1 MRLDHQDYTTL
12 LLGEYKRKI
21 ANNEIS
27 PLLSKPTPAKIRRA
41 CVTVFQERYNR
52 RDEQILKAFFGLPE
66 NSKSFLDHIRDFET
80 DKFKPLDNYLKG
92 HTERTDDKNLELL
105 AWLIDF
111 RHRPHIYGT
120 NVLLN
125 DDELAILGKSR
136 KPVLSESK
144 LEVRT
149 AEVEEKSFGPDQE
162 KIERL
167 PTKEGEGVVIFD
179 SGKKNSLIRSS
190 HFFGWR
196 RLTARIEGVY
206 FLGIFIVLAGA
217 FIFWQREKDENGISP
232 DSNIIEIK
240 DTASRDTSITYKIA
254 PTLDRCLFITKKGT
268 QCKRKAESNGLCWQ
282 HKK

>member
-1 MRLDHQDYTTL
+1 M
-12 LLGEYKRKI
+12 
-21 ANNEIS
+21 
-27 PLLSKPTPAKIRRA
+27 
-41 CVTVFQERYNR
+41 
-52 RDEQILKAFFGLPE
+52 PE
-66 NSKSFLDHIRDFET
+66 NGKSYLNHIRGFET

-120 NVLLN
+120 NILLN
-125 DDELAILGKSR
+125 DDELAILGKSK
-136 KPVLSESK
+136 KPVLNEPK
-144 LEVRT
+144 VEVRA
-149 AEVEEKSFGPDQE
+149 AEVEEKSLAPEQV

-167 PTKEGEGVVIFD
+167 PSKEGEGVVIFD
-179 SGKKNSLIRSS
+179 SGKTSSLMRSS

-206 FLGIFIVLAGA
+206 CLGIFIVLAGA
-217 FIFWQREKDENGISP
+217 FIFWQREKVENGISP
-232 DSNIIEIK
+232 DSNITEIK

-254 PTLDRCLFITKKGT
+254 PTLDRCLFITKKRT

>member
-1 MRLDHQDYTTL
+1 MRLDHQNYTTL
-12 LLGEYKRKI
+12 LIAEYKRKI

-27 PLLSKPTPAKIRRA
+27 QLLSKSTPARIRRE
-41 CVTVFQERYNR
+41 CVTAYQERYNR
-52 RDEQILKAFFGLPE
+52 KDEQILKAFFGLPE
-66 NSKSFLDHIRDFET
+66 NGKSYLNHIRGFET

-125 DDELAILGKSR
+125 DDELAILGKSK
-136 KPVLSESK
+136 KPVLNEPK
-144 LEVRT
+144 VEVRA
-149 AEVEEKSFGPDQE
+149 AEVEEKSLAPEQV

-167 PTKEGEGVVIFD
+167 PSKEGEGVVIFD
-179 SGKKNSLIRSS
+179 SGKTSSLMRSS

-217 FIFWQREKDENGISP
+217 FIFWQREKVENGISP
-232 DSNIIEIK
+232 DSNITEIK

-254 PTLDRCLFITKKGT
+254 PTLDRCLFITKKRT